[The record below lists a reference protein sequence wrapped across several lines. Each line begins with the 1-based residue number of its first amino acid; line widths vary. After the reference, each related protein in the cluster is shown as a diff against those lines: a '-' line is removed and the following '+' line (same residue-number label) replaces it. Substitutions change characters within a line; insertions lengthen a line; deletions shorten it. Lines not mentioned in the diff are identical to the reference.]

1 MKANKKILPGRIKY
15 ILLCTGLAVFFVS
28 IAIPAGVTH
37 AQGRVKGEWVLPKHY
52 PDGFDGYGRI
62 YTITA
67 DKVVID
73 DSVLKLSASV
83 EYSTPTNRYAT
94 SAYFGPGN
102 LVGFITNSEHE
113 IISLW
118 LIK

>member
-83 EYSTPTNRYAT
+83 EYSTPTNRYAQVPT
-94 SAYFGPGN
+94 SV
-102 LVGFITNSEHE
+102 LVT
-113 IISLW
+113 SLD
-118 LIK
+118 LSQIQNMRSYRCG